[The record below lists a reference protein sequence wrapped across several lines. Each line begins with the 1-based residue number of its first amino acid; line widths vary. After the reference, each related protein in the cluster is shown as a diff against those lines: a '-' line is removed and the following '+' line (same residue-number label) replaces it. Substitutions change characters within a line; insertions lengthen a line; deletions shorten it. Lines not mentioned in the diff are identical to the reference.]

1 MTINGITYGISIL
14 PAGNLPYSA
23 GYRYGAYRIKDGESH
38 IIEFFK
44 TRDEIQKWVNEHP
57 EYGMRKEA

>member
-14 PAGNLPYSA
+14 PTNCFPYYE

-44 TRDEIQKWVNEHP
+44 DRDEIQKWVNEHP
-57 EYGMRKEA
+57 EYGRD